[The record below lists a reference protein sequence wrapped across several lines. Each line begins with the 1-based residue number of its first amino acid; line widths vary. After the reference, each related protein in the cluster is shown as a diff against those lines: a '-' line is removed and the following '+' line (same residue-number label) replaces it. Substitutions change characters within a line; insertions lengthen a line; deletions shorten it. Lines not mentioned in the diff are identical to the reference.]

1 MDKITE
7 IKINRISN
15 YLFAYGAIIVCGLI
29 WNVFD
34 GDIENTKDCI
44 RGVLRVIVAS
54 YLAVTI
60 WDLKK
65 TSWWFI
71 TIATGFLIIVGFI
84 SLVFVAATGAFN
96 EQFKLLTFVLLV
108 VPALA
113 VLIRIFLTA
122 IQKDVKSQFVN

>member
-1 MDKITE
+1 MDKNTE
-7 IKINRISN
+7 RKINRISN

-44 RGVLRVIVAS
+44 RGVLRVIAAC

-65 TSWWFI
+65 SSWWFI
-71 TIATGFLIIVGFI
+71 TIATGLLTIIGCI
-84 SLVFVAATGAFN
+84 SLVMVVATGAFA
-96 EQFKLLTFVLLV
+96 EQYKTITFVLIV

-113 VLIRIFLTA
+113 VLIRIFLIA